1 VPAGDRLPSA
11 LRSTRP
17 GHETCRLCPGRRSA
31 PENLAERGGERGPV
45 AAVVGTLER
54 HPDFLRLLIVFAA
67 AA

>member
-1 VPAGDRLPSA
+1 
-11 LRSTRP
+11 
-17 GHETCRLCPGRRSA
+17 
-31 PENLAERGGERGPV
+31 V